1 MWKEFRE
8 FAVRGSMV
16 DMAVGII
23 VGIAF
28 GAVVSSLV
36 ADIIMPPLGV
46 LVGDVDFS
54 DLFLVLRQGAP
65 PGPYP
70 TLADAQ
76 GAGAVTLNLGLF
88 AGSVIRFLIV
98 TFAVFLLVKGVNRL
112 RRAAQEPAGET
123 GTVEELPAPP
133 EEVVLLREILRV
145 LQEERRRE

>member
-36 ADIIMPPLGV
+36 ADILMPPLGV
-46 LVGDVDFS
+46 LVGNVDFS

-112 RRAAQEPAGET
+112 RRAAREPAGEP
-123 GTVEELPAPP
+123 GAGEESPAPP
-133 EEVVLLREILRV
+133 EEVVLLREILRA
-145 LQEERRRE
+145 LQEGRGRE